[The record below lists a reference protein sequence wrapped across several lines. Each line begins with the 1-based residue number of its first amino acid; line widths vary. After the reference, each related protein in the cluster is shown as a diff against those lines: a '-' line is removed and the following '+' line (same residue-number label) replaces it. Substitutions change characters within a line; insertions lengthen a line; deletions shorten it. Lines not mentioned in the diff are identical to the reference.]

1 MTDIMDAATRSRLMA
16 RVRATDTKPE
26 IALRR
31 ALFALGFR
39 YRLYRKDLP
48 GKPDIVLPKYHAV
61 IFIHGCFWHG
71 HDCELFRLPK
81 TRPEFWRAKIEA
93 NRERDAR
100 NRARLQEAGWRSLE
114 IWECAMRGQGR
125 WDFEQLVRAVRDWL
139 VSNHDSTQVHG
150 RT

>member
-48 GKPDIVLPKYHAV
+48 GKPDIVFPKYHAV

-81 TRPEFWRAKIEA
+81 TRPEFWQAKIDA
-93 NRERDAR
+93 NRARDAR
-100 NRARLQEAGWRSLE
+100 NRARLEEAGWRSLE
-114 IWECAMRGQGR
+114 IWECAMRGRGR
-125 WDFEQLVRAVRDWL
+125 WEFDQLVRAVSDWL
-139 VSNHDSTQVHG
+139 VSNHASTEVHG

>member
-81 TRPEFWRAKIEA
+81 TRPEFWQAKIDA

-100 NRARLQEAGWRSLE
+100 NRARLEEAGWRSLE
-114 IWECAMRGQGR
+114 IWECAMRGRGR
-125 WDFEQLVRAVRDWL
+125 WEFEQLVRAVSDWL
-139 VSNHDSTQVHG
+139 VSNHGSTEVHG
-150 RT
+150 RN

>member
-61 IFIHGCFWHG
+61 IFIHGCLWHG

-100 NRARLQEAGWRSLE
+100 NRARLKEAGWRSLE
-114 IWECAMRGQGR
+114 IWECAMRGHGR
-125 WDFEQLVRAVRDWL
+125 WDFEQLIRAVGDWL

-150 RT
+150 RN